1 MWEFLYLCAL
11 WSMRR
16 LGLPRKSI
24 KEKPGSFPGFFNV
37 TVSRNFF
44 PFRLFIIVPQT
55 GNTME
60 LDYSIADAIAMI
72 GKQYNFALNGQMNPL
87 KCVVIGIDIERHRP
101 TFSIDF
107 NIDPGKGKEEMYETR
122 LSRVEARFL
131 FPIS

>member
-1 MWEFLYLCAL
+1 
-11 WSMRR
+11 
-16 LGLPRKSI
+16 
-24 KEKPGSFPGFFNV
+24 
-37 TVSRNFF
+37 
-44 PFRLFIIVPQT
+44 
-55 GNTME
+55 ME
-60 LDYSIADAIAMI
+60 LDYSIEDAIAMI

-87 KCVVIGIDIERHRP
+87 KCVVIGIDLTRHRP